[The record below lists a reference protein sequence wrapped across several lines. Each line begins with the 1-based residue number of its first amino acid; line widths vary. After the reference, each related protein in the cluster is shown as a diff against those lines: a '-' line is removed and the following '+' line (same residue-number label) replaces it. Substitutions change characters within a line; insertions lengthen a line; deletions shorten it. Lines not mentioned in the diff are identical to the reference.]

1 MNNLMHITIG
11 QGETNPTASYSKG
24 SELRRP
30 SPVQSGLAGLSG
42 FIGQAHRTGGPLGAE
57 CM

>member
-30 SPVQSGLAGLSG
+30 SPVQSGLGLSG